1 MKYHMIA
8 FFAGFCLDMLFG
20 DPYWLPHPIRLIG
33 SLISSLERMLIG
45 AKGSRKEEKNLHRV
59 EEAVVEKLGRK
70 EEGREEQKT
79 EQTRKERQKTEQ
91 GTEQT
96 ATEQTATEQT
106 VKEEQKAK
114 QTIKKEQRM
123 GRQEERRS
131 KENSEKFRK
140 GIMLA
145 VIVPVMSALMSA
157 LILLIA
163 YKLHP
168 IWGVMIEAIMTY
180 QILAAKCLE
189 VESMKVY
196 KSLKEEGLAAARKA
210 VSMIVGRDTQV
221 LDETG
226 VAKAAIETVAEN
238 TSDGVIAP
246 MLYTALGGPVFGFVY
261 KAINTMDSMVGY
273 KNDRYLYFGRAAAKL
288 DDAANYLPARICAF
302 LMIGCAFI
310 GGKEFDGRRAFRI
323 YKRDNRKHASPNSAQ
338 TEAVCAGA
346 LGIQLAGDASYFGK
360 VVKKPY
366 IGDPVRA
373 VEFEDIRRVNKLMY
387 LTAWAGELLCL
398 LAMWGIGTL

>member
-59 EEAVVEKLGRK
+59 EKAAVEKPGRK

-79 EQTRKERQKTEQ
+79 EQRRKERQKTEQ

-114 QTIKKEQRM
+114 QTIKKEQRT

-140 GIMLA
+140 GIILA

-157 LILLIA
+157 VILLIA

-168 IWGVMIEAIMTY
+168 ICGVMIEAIMTY

-288 DDAANYLPARICAF
+288 DDVANYLPARISAF

-360 VVKKPY
+360 VVKKPH

-398 LAMWGIGTL
+398 LAMWGVGTL